1 MRVVKRI
8 FKKINIRKRF
18 HLTVHIDERM
28 DFMLK
33 LKISGLLLIM
43 TIILSACNGAGSGND
58 SYPVRYSKAE
68 DKAISGGTVTYAYTA
83 PFQGLFDPAFF
94 EGEDDSNV
102 LDFITEAMF
111 TVKDDLTTVPNI
123 ASWKE
128 SDDHTVFTFNIRPG
142 VRWHNG
148 DELTVEDWKF
158 ALETIASPDYTGS
171 RYYSVEMIKGVEA
184 YHRGE
189 TDQLSG
195 VKVIDPYTLR
205 ITVNSARVNTIDNL
219 WPYPMNKK
227 YFSGVAVKDM
237 AGSDQ
242 VRKRPIGIGPFEV
255 TEIQPGQLVR
265 MQRFDNY
272 YKGKALLDGIN
283 YKVVKDSEITGLL
296 ETGGIDIGTAPRDT
310 FSALKE
316 LNNISLMQSAELSYE
331 YIGFKF
337 GHWDET
343 AQRNVMDNPKFT
355 DKRLR
360 KAMYYAL
367 DREGIIN
374 KYSYGL
380 GKLIETPI
388 PSSSWAKIADTEID
402 TYPYSPEKAEA
413 LLDEAGYLD
422 VDGDG
427 MREDP
432 KGQKL
437 VIHYDAMSGSSTT
450 EERTQAILQN
460 WRDVG
465 LDVRLNGGAL
475 KELNLFYEAV
485 EKDDPTVELFNGV
498 WGLASDPDPSG
509 LWRITDLWN
518 YSRWS
523 SEQSEELIREGVG
536 NKAYDKEYRKQIY
549 YEWQKLINEE
559 VPMIFFAERVNITAV
574 NKRLQGVHV
583 DSMSNIIEP
592 EKWWIKEID

>member
-1 MRVVKRI
+1 MHKA
-8 FKKINIRKRF
+8 
-18 HLTVHIDERM
+18 
-28 DFMLK
+28 K
-33 LKISGLLLIM
+33 LSGLLLLIL
-43 TIILSACNGAGSGND
+43 ILSACNGAGTGGDSGA
-58 SYPVRYSKAE
+58 VRFSKAE
-68 DKAISGGTVTYAYTA
+68 DKAISGGTVTYGFTS

-111 TVKDDLTTVPNI
+111 TVQDDLITIPNI

-128 SDDHTVFTFNIRPG
+128 SEDHTVFTFKIIPG

-158 ALETIASPDYTGS
+158 ALETIASPDYTGP

-205 ITVNSARVNTIDNL
+205 ITMNSARVNTIDNL

-237 AGSDQ
+237 ADSDQ
-242 VRKRPIGIGPFEV
+242 VRKKPIGIGPFEV

-265 MQRFDNY
+265 MQRFDDY
-272 YKGKALLDGIN
+272 YKGKALLDGVD
-283 YKVVKDSEITGLL
+283 YKVIKDSEITGLL
-296 ETGGIDIGTAPRDT
+296 EGGGIDIASAPRDT
-310 FSALKE
+310 FAALKQ
-316 LNNISLMQSAELSYE
+316 LDNISLIQTAGLSYE

-343 AQRNVMDNPKFT
+343 AQRNVMDNPKFA

-360 KAMYYAL
+360 QAMYYAL
-367 DREGIIN
+367 DRQGIIDQ
-374 KYSYGL
+374 YSYGL
-380 GKLIETPI
+380 GQLIETPL
-388 PSSSWAKIADTEID
+388 PSSSWAKIADSEIN
-402 TYPYSPEKAEA
+402 TYPYSPEKAVA
-413 LLDEAGYLD
+413 LLDEAAYID

-432 KGQKL
+432 QGQRL
-437 VIHYDAMSGSSTT
+437 IIHYDAMSGSSTA
-450 EERTQAILQN
+450 EARTQAVLQN

-465 LDVRLNGGAL
+465 LDVQLNGGSL
-475 KELNLFYEAV
+475 KELNLFYEMV
-485 EKDDPTVELFNGV
+485 ENDDPTVEVFNGV

-509 LWRITDLWN
+509 LWRAADLWN

-523 SEQSEELIREGVG
+523 SEQSEELIREGV
-536 NKAYDKEYRKQIY
+536 NSEAYDSEYRKQIY
-549 YEWQKLINEE
+549 YDWQKLINEE
-559 VPMIFFAERVNITAV
+559 VPMIFFAERTNLTAV
-574 NKRLQGVHV
+574 NNRLQGVHV
-583 DSMSNIIEP
+583 NSMSNIIEP
-592 EKWWIKEID
+592 DKWWIQEVN